1 MNESNE
7 SILHLIILHCILQL
21 AEKHVAPWKT
31 ILTST
36 ELFFILSFQIG
47 SYELTV
53 YIIWN
58 NILAQK
64 KYCIKLNN
72 NLSYESILNHALEVL
87 INEKLH
93 STKLELCINYDPPQ
107 YVSEFRVVE
116 NLWQWPWLEI
126 SLDVIQQSTILDKQ
140 FKINLSIH
148 HFTTNRFVRTTI
160 IWWTKYE
167 FV

>member
-1 MNESNE
+1 MS
-7 SILHLIILHCILQL
+7 SQYI
-21 AEKHVAPWKT
+21 
-31 ILTST
+31 
-36 ELFFILSFQIG
+36 
-47 SYELTV
+47 SYE
-53 YIIWN
+53 IIFWL
-58 NILAQK
+58 IK

-93 STKLELCINYDPPQ
+93 STKLELCVNYDPLQ

-160 IWWTKYE
+160 I
-167 FV
+167 

>member
-1 MNESNE
+1 M
-7 SILHLIILHCILQL
+7 LHLIILHCILQL
-21 AEKHVAPWKT
+21 AEKHVAPCKT

-93 STKLELCINYDPPQ
+93 STKLELCVNYDPPQ

-126 SLDVIQQSTILDKQ
+126 SLDVIQCQLSWTSNSKSTYQFIILLLIDSSEPLLFDEQ
-140 FKINLSIH
+140 NMSLFN
-148 HFTTNRFVRTTI
+148 
-160 IWWTKYE
+160 TK
-167 FV
+167 